1 VWDPLTAKN
10 VWNRG
15 GHQSSVYTVG
25 FGRDIRDLVTGGED
39 GVCYLW
45 DLRPPGIRPDNDLS
59 RLWDDL
65 GGEDSVA
72 AFQAMWAL
80 STMPDRAAAMLSEK
94 LRPVRTV
101 IDLDRVAEGTSDEEI
116 QRRRRMRKLLINK
129 DPMVESAITFRR
141 AIALLAQIGTPDAI
155 VLLNN
160 LAEHDPKRE
169 VGRFAAAAL
178 ERLKIATTR

>member
-1 VWDPLTAKN
+1 LWDPLTTKN